1 MNKLYTATVDHWKA
15 KKSEAIATL
24 DIYFNN
30 SVGIGEHSGVMEEIY
45 NWTKTLDEAESV
57 LETLSRH
64 FGEVEAKSSDQSFE
78 AISR

>member
-15 KKSEAIATL
+15 KRSEAIATL

-45 NWTKTLDEAESV
+45 SWTKTLDEAESV
-57 LETLSRH
+57 LETLSRN
-64 FGEVEAKSSDQSFE
+64 FGDADANNSDQNFE
-78 AISR
+78 AISG

>member
-1 MNKLYTATVDHWKA
+1 MNKLYIATVDHWRA

-45 NWTKTLDEAESV
+45 GWTKTLDEAESI
-57 LETLSRH
+57 LETLSRN
-64 FGEVEAKSSDQSFE
+64 FGDADANNADQNFE
-78 AISR
+78 AISG

>member
-1 MNKLYTATVDHWKA
+1 MNKMYTATVDHWRA

-45 NWTKTLDEAESV
+45 NWTKTLDEAESI
-57 LETLSRH
+57 LETLGRN
-64 FGEVEAKSSDQSFE
+64 FGEDITKSPDQSFE
-78 AISR
+78 AISG

>member
-1 MNKLYTATVDHWKA
+1 MNKLYMATVDHWKA

-45 NWTKTLDEAESV
+45 SWTKTLDEAESV
-57 LETLSRH
+57 LETLSRN
-64 FGEVEAKSSDQSFE
+64 FGDADANNTDQNFE
-78 AISR
+78 AISG